1 MGPVSRGRSG
11 SIISLEL
18 GALIW
23 TLCYSARIMKLCF
36 LPRLIYSVI
45 FYLLT
50 PVILLRLLYRAIE
63 APAYTERW
71 LQRFGFFTPSESG
84 RETIWLHAVSVGE
97 TLAAVPLVKA
107 LQANYPGHRLL
118 ISCMTPTGSERIIAA
133 FGNSVDHSY
142 APYDTPDAVARF
154 IQRVQPKILIIMETE
169 LWPNTV
175 AACYKR
181 QIPVILANARLSEKS
196 ARGYGRV
203 SGLSRPMFS
212 QLTAV
217 AAQHGDDGARFTAL
231 GLPEANLYISGNI
244 KFDLDLNAQLRQSA
258 ETLRQQWSGASQR
271 SILLAASTHRGED
284 EIILQA
290 FSLIKQSIDNALLV
304 LVPRH
309 PERFNPVADLCLDAG
324 YSLAR
329 RSSNDQVEPVDIL
342 LGDTMGELM
351 TFFGACDIAFVGG
364 SLVANGGHNM
374 IEPAAWGKPTLS
386 GLSVFNFAEVSRLLA
401 EAGGL
406 TLVEDADVLAKTVIE
421 LFENPD
427 QAQQMG
433 QQAQSVAEANR
444 GALDKLL
451 TVIDNSLSG

>member
-1 MGPVSRGRSG
+1 
-11 SIISLEL
+11 
-18 GALIW
+18 
-23 TLCYSARIMKLCF
+23 MKLRF

-45 FYLLT
+45 FYLFT
-50 PVILLRLLYRAIE
+50 PVILMRVLYRAIK
-63 APAYTERW
+63 APAYAGRW
-71 LQRFGFFTPSESG
+71 LERFGFFKPSDLCKDI
-84 RETIWLHAVSVGE
+84 IWLHAVSVGE

-107 LQANYPGHRLL
+107 LQAKYPDHRLL
-118 ISCMTPTGSERIIAA
+118 ITCMTPTGSERITAA
-133 FGNSVDHSY
+133 FGDSVDHCY
-142 APYDTPDAVARF
+142 APYDAPDAVARF
-154 IQRVQPKILIIMETE
+154 LKRVQPKMLIIMETE

-175 AACYKR
+175 AACCKR

-203 SGLSRPMFS
+203 SGLSSPMFA

-217 AAQHGDDGARFTAL
+217 AAQHGDDGVRFTAL
-231 GLPEANLYISGNI
+231 GLPAENLHISGNI
-244 KFDLDLNAQLRQSA
+244 KFDLDLSIQIRQSA
-258 ETLRQQWSGASQR
+258 AALRQQWSGSSQR
-271 SILLAASTHRGED
+271 PIFLAASTHRGED

-290 FSLIKQSIDNALLV
+290 FSLIKQSVNDALLV

-309 PERFNPVADLCLDAG
+309 PERFNQVGDLCLEAG
-324 YSLAR
+324 FSLAR
-329 RSSNDQVEPVDIL
+329 RSNNDLTDTADIL

-406 TLVEDADVLAKTVIE
+406 SLVEDAAALAEAVIA
-421 LFENPD
+421 LIKNPE

-433 QQAQSVAEANR
+433 RQAQQVAEANR
-444 GALDKLL
+444 GALDRLL
-451 TVIDNSLSG
+451 VVIDNSLSGQTALSR

>member
-1 MGPVSRGRSG
+1 MTTFIAMPRY
-11 SIISLEL
+11 L
-18 GALIW
+18 
-23 TLCYSARIMKLCF
+23 YSA
-36 LPRLIYSVI
+36 I
-45 FYLLT
+45 FYCLL
-50 PVILLRLLYRAIE
+50 PFIFLRLLFRGMAAPNYRK
-63 APAYTERW
+63 RW
-71 LQRFGFFTPSESG
+71 LQRFGFFRPFESSKNI
-84 RETIWLHAVSVGE
+84 IWLHAVSVGE

-107 LQANYPGHRLL
+107 LQIKYPDHRLL
-118 ISCMTPTGSERIIAA
+118 ITCMTPTGSERITAA
-133 FGNSVDHSY
+133 FGGSVDHSY
-142 APYDTPDAVARF
+142 APYDTPDAIARF
-154 IQRVQPKILIIMETE
+154 LQRVQPKMLIIMETE

-203 SGLSRPMFS
+203 ASLSASMFR

-231 GLPEANLYISGNI
+231 GLPVGNLHISGNI
-244 KFDLDLNAQLRQSA
+244 KFDLDLNSQIRQSA
-258 ETLRQQWSGASQR
+258 EVLRQQWSGANQR
-271 SILLAASTHRGED
+271 PILLAASTHRGED

-290 FSLIKQSIDNALLV
+290 FSLIKQSVNNALLV

-309 PERFNPVADLCLDAG
+309 PERFNQVGDLCLEAG
-324 YSLAR
+324 FSLAR
-329 RSSNDQVEPVDIL
+329 RSSNDPTDTADIL

-364 SLVANGGHNM
+364 SLVTNGGHNM
-374 IEPAAWGKPTLS
+374 IEPAAWGKPTLT

-406 TLVEDADVLAKTVIE
+406 SLVEDAAALAEAVIE
-421 LFENPD
+421 LMKNPE

-433 QQAQSVAEANR
+433 LQAQQVAEANR
-444 GALDKLL
+444 GALERLL
-451 TVIDNSLSG
+451 TVIDNSLERVSSLERVNSLER